1 LHRATDKP
9 EGGVDRWTPRRREA
23 RHIADSAW
31 STKRYLNIE
40 LLKDQQMKGV
50 HHRVSQSRVPLSQT
64 ESAKDSGLYQPH
76 CVAERLKAGGSN
88 NVRSD
93 TPKRR
98 RGRPAGP

>member
-23 RHIADSAW
+23 RHIAGSAW

-50 HHRVSQSRVPLSQT
+50 HHRVSQGRVPLSQT
-64 ESAKDSGLYQPH
+64 ESAKDSGLYARMH
-76 CVAERLKAGGSN
+76 LAGFCVNGVGSA
-88 NVRSD
+88 RS
-93 TPKRR
+93 KW
-98 RGRPAGP
+98 GI